1 MTIKN
6 KITYE
11 NKEDFISL
19 PNIEGKNKVVA
30 ADMNEIKTVVNNI
43 SDLLTETNKG
53 MISIGTTIVWY
64 SDTLPSDNW
73 MICNGQSLEISSYLA
88 LYKIIGKKYGGD
100 DTHFKLPNQNYNPEG
115 VDSSLIPSYNY
126 IIRVR

>member
-1 MTIKN
+1 M
-6 KITYE
+6 
-11 NKEDFISL
+11 ISL
-19 PNIEGKNKVVA
+19 
-30 ADMNEIKTVVNNI
+30 
-43 SDLLTETNKG
+43 
-53 MISIGTTIVWY
+53 GTTIVWY
-64 SDTLPSDNW
+64 SDTLTSDNW

>member
-1 MTIKN
+1 MS
-6 KITYE
+6 KITYA
-11 NKEDFISL
+11 
-19 PNIEGKNKVVA
+19 NKVAINENAEISDINKVTDN
-30 ADMNEIKTVVNNI
+30 DMNEIKTVVNNI
-43 SDLLTETNKG
+43 SDLLEETNKG

>member
-1 MTIKN
+1 MAIKN

-19 PNIEGKNKVVA
+19 PNVEDKNKVVA

-43 SDLLTETNKG
+43 SDSLTETNKG
-53 MISIGTTIVWY
+53 IISIGTTIVWY

-73 MICNGQSLEISSYLA
+73 M
-88 LYKIIGKKYGGD
+88 
-100 DTHFKLPNQNYNPEG
+100 
-115 VDSSLIPSYNY
+115 
-126 IIRVR
+126 

>member
-1 MTIKN
+1 MATQN

-11 NKEDFISL
+11 NKEDFIGL
-19 PNIEGKNKVVA
+19 PDVEGKNKVVA
-30 ADMNEIKTVVNNI
+30 ADMNEIKTVVNNL
-43 SDLLTETNKG
+43 SDLLTEVSKG
-53 MISIGTTIVWY
+53 TISVGTTIVWF

-73 MICNGQSLEISSYLA
+73 MICNGKSLEISSYLA
-88 LYKIIGKKYGGD
+88 LYKVIGKKYGGD

-115 VDSSLIPSYNY
+115 VDASLIPSYNY